1 MSHSAIDH
9 RWCRNVV
16 RTKRWHAR
24 HSQVCHWC
32 YHHILTSSLI
42 YHCTN
47 PQEHRSSLFYVI
59 KRKMLFMVI
68 QLKQTFQTIQLKLQ
82 IKHVT
87 EKHGKKLELRVC
99 ETPLGYN
106 PINTLLK
113 RSIILTADHH
123 SQSQHPHPTY
133 PSLLFCK
140 TIHPMCMAH
149 RLNYTNGIFI

>member
-1 MSHSAIDH
+1 M
-9 RWCRNVV
+9 
-16 RTKRWHAR
+16 
-24 HSQVCHWC
+24 
-32 YHHILTSSLI
+32 
-42 YHCTN
+42 
-47 PQEHRSSLFYVI
+47 
-59 KRKMLFMVI
+59 
-68 QLKQTFQTIQLKLQ
+68 KLQ